1 MGYRSLSI
9 IKVCV
14 LTVIIYYYTNCKQ
27 VREVVCIVVLPDI
40 TLSCTF
46 VADTLTESQ
55 QQWASLEAD
64 CVMKLLPL
72 SLPPV
77 AAMDRLPLPLPFS
90 PTDLLWRYPLGFPAA
105 PSQPSPM
112 SPLLDFKTH
121 LPTSLGGSYPLVVWT
136 VRCVRCHMCG
146 RVSDLSDWLK
156 FKTKSKS
163 GGLIL
168 ELPACRFV
176 GLNSDRGMFIVS
188 RNDVD

>member
-1 MGYRSLSI
+1 MRYKSSSI
-9 IKVCV
+9 IKVCFMTIV
-14 LTVIIYYYTNCKQ
+14 IYYYTNCKQ
-27 VREVVCIVVLPDI
+27 VGEVVCMVVVPDI
-40 TLSCTF
+40 TLSCSF

-55 QQWASLEAD
+55 QQWAGLEAD

-136 VRCVRCHMCG
+136 VRCIRCHVWVC
-146 RVSDLSDWLK
+146 DLSDWLK
-156 FKTKSKS
+156 
-163 GGLIL
+163 
-168 ELPACRFV
+168 
-176 GLNSDRGMFIVS
+176 
-188 RNDVD
+188 